1 MPIRLHLFLL
11 FTTKIAALIGGF
23 LLGMNLH
30 EAIQASLPDILN
42 EKIVRFFMFGLLPAL
57 LALILT
63 DLLFLYAIPAR
74 CPKCGGRARYR
85 GSQTRKNRFGARQ
98 KIPITYHCQG
108 CGHTHRTNINPASPL
123 LPD

>member
-1 MPIRLHLFLL
+1 MPIRLHMFLL

-23 LLGMNLH
+23 LLGMDLH
-30 EAIQASLPDILN
+30 EVMQASLPDILN

-63 DLLFLYAIPAR
+63 DLLFRYLIPTG

-85 GSQTRKNRFGARQ
+85 GSQTRKNRFGAKQ
-98 KIPITYHCQG
+98 KFPITSHCRA

-123 LPD
+123 LPH

>member
-23 LLGMNLH
+23 LLGMDLH
-30 EAIQASLPDILN
+30 EVMQASLPDILN

-63 DLLFLYAIPAR
+63 DLLFRYVIPVR

-85 GSQTRKNRFGARQ
+85 GSQTRKNRFGAKQ
-98 KIPITYHCQG
+98 KFPITYHCRA

-123 LPD
+123 LPH